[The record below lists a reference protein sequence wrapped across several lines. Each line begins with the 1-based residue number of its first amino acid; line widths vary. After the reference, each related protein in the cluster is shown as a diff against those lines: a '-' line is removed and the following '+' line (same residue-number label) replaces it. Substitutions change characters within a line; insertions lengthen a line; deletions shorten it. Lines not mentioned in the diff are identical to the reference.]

1 MAFNLDKFLST
12 FETKDAD
19 KLIKFLAD
27 DAILQDGNN
36 EPLVGR
42 EAIGKAVGDFFN
54 QIKAM
59 KFKIIGRWDHTD
71 SIIVQG
77 EVTFTRLDE
86 SDITLPFA
94 DIYYLRDDRI
104 QKLYSYIDINP
115 LFEEGPE

>member
-1 MAFNLDKFLST
+1 MAFNLDKFLNA

-19 KLIKFLAD
+19 KLIKFLTD

-42 EAIGKAVGDFFN
+42 EAIGKAVGDFFEL
-54 QIKAM
+54 IGGV
-59 KFKIIGRWDHTD
+59 KFNVIRRWIHPD

-77 EVTFTRLDE
+77 EVTFTRLDDSE
-86 SDITLPFA
+86 ITLPFA
-94 DIYYLRDDRI
+94 DIYYLKEDRI

-115 LFEEGPE
+115 LFERDSA